1 MQAAYLFGKVARRK
15 VGLGGNHVSLSPG
28 EVRCSDVHRMEPE
41 SEREYRSVNNITQ
54 SAFTPRSNNFVLLL
68 SGGERALE
76 KANHKRKRLLK
87 AQVVL

>member
-1 MQAAYLFGKVARRK
+1 
-15 VGLGGNHVSLSPG
+15 
-28 EVRCSDVHRMEPE
+28 MEPE
-41 SEREYRSVNNITQ
+41 SEREYRSVPHMIQ
-54 SAFTPRSNNFVLLL
+54 SAFTPISNNFVLLL